1 MRFFFRLIAAPMM
14 AMALL
19 IAPAHAGDI
28 DRSDPAA
35 TAIGFLKAFKSKDVV
50 AMATFSNAENKE
62 MFDDLAANGE
72 ASKAYKNVFKGWR
85 FESALAWNGKVG
97 DVRYR
102 KGDAIVPFHEMEGDE
117 VAVVVLTMEN
127 GVWGLEDIN
136 SPSKSR
142 LESLPTSP

>member
-1 MRFFFRLIAAPMM
+1 MAILFKLIAAPLI

-19 IAPAHAGDI
+19 IAPAHAGEI
-28 DRSDPAA
+28 DRTDPSA
-35 TAIGFLKAFKSKDVV
+35 TAIGFLTAFKAKDVV

-72 ASKAYKNVFKGWR
+72 ASKVYKNVFKGWR
-85 FESALAWNGKVG
+85 FESASAWDGSVG
-97 DVRYR
+97 EVRYR
-102 KGDAIVPFHEMEGDE
+102 KGQAIVPFHEMEGDE
-117 VAVVVLTMEN
+117 VAVVVLTKEN